1 MVQPNRFSVRNVALA
16 IWLFVL
22 FGALYLYF
30 FHREVIQSELG
41 RAYSYSVVL
50 GYLVYLL
57 LGCARGFTLIP
68 ATYLVLTG
76 LLFFPPVPLLVLT
89 LVGILVSS
97 SIIYFFSEALRLDEF
112 FERRY
117 ADRIARAKLI
127 LERNQLSIVIGW
139 SFFPLA
145 PTDLICYVC
154 GALEIDF
161 KKLLVGVLI
170 GEGTLCALY
179 IFLGGQVLRVLQ
191 LAP

>member
-1 MVQPNRFSVRNVALA
+1 VLA

-30 FHREVIQSELG
+30 FHRNAIQSELG
-41 RAYSYSVVL
+41 RAYSYSLIV

-76 LLFFPPVPLLVLT
+76 LLFFPPVPLFVLT
-89 LVGILVSS
+89 LVGILISS
-97 SIIYFFSEALRLDEF
+97 SLIYFFSEALHLDEF
-112 FERRY
+112 FERKH
-117 ADRIARAKLI
+117 ADRIARMKLI
-127 LERNQLSIVIGW
+127 LERNQLPIVIGW

-154 GALEIDF
+154 GSLEVDF
-161 KKLLVGVLI
+161 KKLLLGVLI

-179 IFLGGQVLRVLQ
+179 IFLGGQLLRVLQ
-191 LAP
+191 PGP